1 MKVMKAFQNK
11 LVGLI
16 GAVNRYPLTI
26 LFLLAIATVNVNVI
40 NNEIEA
46 YLKYLFT
53 FIVGAL
59 LSVIGQHVYE
69 RFFTKVSERV
79 MLMGGAILL
88 TAGYYLA
95 IHSAST
101 FNEEIATK
109 TSVTMFALVMAFI
122 WIPSIKS
129 KISFNESF
137 MSAFKAFFI
146 TLLFTS
152 VIAGG
157 LSLIIFAIDELL
169 FPVNHKA
176 IAHVLN
182 IVYSLFA
189 PIFFLSFT
197 PPYQGKKNSH
207 LSAEELS
214 IRKERVEKAI
224 ICPKTLGVL
233 ISYIIIPL
241 TAVYTIILLAYV
253 LLNIHGSFWTNNLLE
268 PMLVSYAIIVIFVN
282 ILASHLENKFAS
294 LFRLIFPKILIPI
307 VLFQTLASILKIGEI
322 GITHGRYYAIMFGIF
337 ATISGII
344 FSFFPIRKNGLVAA
358 VLIVFSAV
366 SIIPPIDAY
375 TVSKV
380 NQINLLEKT
389 LVENNML
396 ENGKVVPNPNISI
409 EDKRMITRTVSYL
422 NNLNYTDEIDWLPE
436 KIFYY
441 DNFSKTFGFE
451 ETYDQPSDRTEG
463 KFAHL
468 DWERSPAVNIENYD
482 RMIHLYFQGS
492 QTDLKIPI
500 EIDSQTY
507 TLKNDSENL
516 ILVDEENKELLR
528 FDMKKA
534 IDQIF
539 ENQLE
544 GDSGKEDMLTAEKL
558 MVTQENDQV
567 KMTILANS
575 VDNYGS
581 QYNADLFVF
590 LKIK

>member
-1 MKVMKAFQNK
+1 MKVMKAFQDK

-16 GAVNRYPLTI
+16 RAINRYPLTI
-26 LFLLAIATVNVNVI
+26 LFLLAIATVNVNMI
-40 NNEIEA
+40 NNEIET

-109 TSVTMFALVMAFI
+109 TSVTMFALIMAFI

-146 TLLFTS
+146 TVLFSS
-152 VIAGG
+152 VLAAG
-157 LSLIIFAIDELL
+157 LNLIIFAIDQLL
-169 FPVNHKA
+169 FSVDFKTN
-176 IAHVLN
+176 AHVLN
-182 IVYSLFA
+182 IVLSLFA
-189 PIFFLSFT
+189 PIFFLSYI
-197 PPYQGKKNSH
+197 PPYPGKKDFN
-207 LSAEELS
+207 LGDQEE
-214 IRKERVEKAI
+214 KVEKAI
-224 ICPKTLGVL
+224 TCPKTLGIL
-233 ISYIIIPL
+233 ISFIIIPL

-253 LLNIHGSFWTNNLLE
+253 ILNIRGDFWTNNLLE
-268 PMLVSYAIIVIFVN
+268 PMLVSYAITVILVY
-282 ILASHLENKFAS
+282 ILSSHLEDKFAS
-294 LFRLIFPKILIPI
+294 LFRKIFPKILIPI

-337 ATISGII
+337 AIISGII
-344 FSFFPIRKNGLVAA
+344 FSFLPIRKNGLIAA

-366 SIIPPIDAY
+366 SVIPPIDAY
-375 TVSKV
+375 TVGKV
-380 NQINLLEKT
+380 SQVNLLKRT

-396 ENGKVVPNPNISI
+396 ENGKVVPNSNISI

-500 EIDSQTY
+500 EIDNHTY
-507 TLKNDSENL
+507 TLKNDSGSHPTL
-516 ILVDEENKELLR
+516 ILVDEKNKELFR

-558 MVTQENDQV
+558 MVTQENDKV